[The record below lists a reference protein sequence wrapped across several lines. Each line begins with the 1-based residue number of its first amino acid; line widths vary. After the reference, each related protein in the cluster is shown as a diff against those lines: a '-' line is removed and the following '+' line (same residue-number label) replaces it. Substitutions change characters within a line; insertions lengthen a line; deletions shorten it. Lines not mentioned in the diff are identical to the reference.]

1 MKKCSRFSLIATTIY
16 LVSIGSAFATGL
28 PTFDFSNFT
37 QAIES
42 LVKAID
48 FYNTTIRQT
57 KQYIS
62 KIETISKGL
71 SSGDF
76 NMMLN
81 SISGMISIANDT
93 SKNIESIIDYCS
105 KKREEAEIKSKKAT
119 LEIIKILTDPSVK
132 GIKEYASKRDF
143 DDLSAS
149 EQIKQIAKDAKDA
162 ITLLL
167 NDHSDSTKKAMDEL
181 DLNLKSLS
189 KKLSETLTN
198 IGKARDENSQSMTAL
213 ESLSGL
219 SEQYMSLSR
228 TVDQLMEL
236 SKSAKGERKDTG
248 HDLKEEEERWQDIID
263 KIDKGINST
272 KKLSKSIKNMEKL

>member
-1 MKKCSRFSLIATTIY
+1 MKKHLKLFLIIMTIHS
-16 LVSIGSAFATGL
+16 VSISATFATGL

-71 SSGDF
+71 NSGDF
-76 NMMLN
+76 RMMFD
-81 SISGMISIANDT
+81 SISGMISIVNDT
-93 SKNIESIIDYCS
+93 SKNIESIIDYCN

-119 LEIIKILTDPSVK
+119 LEIIKILTDPSIK

-167 NDHSDSTKKAMDEL
+167 NDHSDSTKKAMEEL
-181 DLNLKSLS
+181 DLNLDNLS
-189 KKLSETLTN
+189 KKLSDTLSN
-198 IGKARDENSQSMTAL
+198 ISKARDENSQNMTAL

-228 TVDQLMEL
+228 TVDQLIEL
-236 SKSAKGERKDTG
+236 SKTAKTEMKDT
-248 HDLKEEEERWQDIID
+248 DSELKEEETR
-263 KIDKGINST
+263 
-272 KKLSKSIKNMEKL
+272 